1 MEYTILERMQVSDD
15 TEVTKVQYNIEG
27 NIVIVDVAHFMPT
40 EESILLGI
48 NNRYYTEMYKIFP
61 ERLPPAP
68 VITYDEN
75 DGTII
80 E

>member
-1 MEYTILERMQVSDD
+1 MEYTILERMQVTED
-15 TEVTKVQYNIEG
+15 TEVTKVQYDIEG
-27 NIVIVDVAHFMPT
+27 NIIIVDVAHFMPT
-40 EESILLGI
+40 EESIELGI

-61 ERLPPAP
+61 ERMPIPP
-68 VITYDEN
+68 VIVVDEN